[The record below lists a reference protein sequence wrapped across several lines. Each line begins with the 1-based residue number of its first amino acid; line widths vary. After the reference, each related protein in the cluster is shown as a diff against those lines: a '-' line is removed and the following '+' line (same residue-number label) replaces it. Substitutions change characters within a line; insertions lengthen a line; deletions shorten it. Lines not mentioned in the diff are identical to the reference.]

1 MRCGDMRTFSFCAY
15 FVAAT
20 VRLSFQEPTKNEG
33 EKIARA
39 RGRGR
44 RGGRAGW
51 LEMIAFCVVIYRV
64 HGGRMRKQCV
74 CFI

>member
-1 MRCGDMRTFSFCAY
+1 MRTFSFCAY

-33 EKIARA
+33 DAIARA

-44 RGGRAGW
+44 RGGALGW
-51 LEMIAFCVVIYRV
+51 LEMIVFCVIMYGMC
-64 HGGRMRKQCV
+64 GGRMSKQYSWCV
-74 CFI
+74 F